1 MQEISCLPM
10 LDRAVGAL
18 PVVWVELA
26 GEELDEIVA
35 GDLLVGLTDFERT
48 LLPPSRAK
56 QNKL

>member
-1 MQEISCLPM
+1 M